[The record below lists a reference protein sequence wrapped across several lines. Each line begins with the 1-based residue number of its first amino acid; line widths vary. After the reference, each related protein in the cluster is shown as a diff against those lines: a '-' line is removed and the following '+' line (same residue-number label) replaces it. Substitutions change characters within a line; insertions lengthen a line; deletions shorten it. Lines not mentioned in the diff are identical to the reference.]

1 MGSSPQPPEPAAAKK
16 EEVSMAYGL
25 DPRLFLEN
33 GPANQAAAA
42 HARSSS
48 DSYRA
53 WAGLDPDHRFELVER
68 ALHKVAN
75 DCIGMP
81 IAL

>member
-1 MGSSPQPPEPAAAKK
+1 
-16 EEVSMAYGL
+16 MAYGL

-42 HARSSS
+42 HARSSTKA
-48 DSYRA
+48 YRA
-53 WAGLDPDHRFELVER
+53 WSGLDPDHRIALIER
-68 ALHKVAN
+68 ALRPAAN
-75 DCIGMP
+75 DSAGLL

>member
-1 MGSSPQPPEPAAAKK
+1 MGSSPQPPEPAAAKS
-16 EEVSMAYGL
+16 EEVNMAYGL

-53 WAGLDPDHRFELVER
+53 WAGLDFSRPDAQLPTNGLLR
-68 ALHKVAN
+68 A
-75 DCIGMP
+75 GGGGT
-81 IAL
+81 